1 MMCYKSKHKKWGP
14 FILTNSQSISIII
27 QTMNY
32 LSFNGIEIQ
41 HIKYIVLNKYI
52 IIDNFPDK

>member
-1 MMCYKSKHKKWGP
+1 
-14 FILTNSQSISIII
+14 
-27 QTMNY
+27 MNY

-41 HIKYIVLNKYI
+41 HIKYTVQNCHI